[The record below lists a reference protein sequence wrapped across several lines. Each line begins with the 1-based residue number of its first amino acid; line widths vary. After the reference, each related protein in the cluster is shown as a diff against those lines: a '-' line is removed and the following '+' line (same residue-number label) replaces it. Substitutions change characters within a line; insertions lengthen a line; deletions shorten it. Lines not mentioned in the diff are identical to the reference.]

1 MSTIENKYSSHPL
14 RKWFIKQSLDHPIR
28 SIIVSLIATISVG
41 SGVLSF
47 MIDDDMMKLLPADLD
62 SKIAWDEIQDEFGS
76 TELIYI
82 AFGEK
87 GKSVFNSKTFADMWD
102 LSKTLESTDQI
113 EEVFSLVNTN
123 RIDNVD
129 DFMEVDDLQT
139 KRDLT
144 QAEIDDIQNYLLKN
158 PSLKKRFISE
168 NDEYF
173 VITAQ
178 PYSNEQ
184 FDVFS
189 KIVVDKSD
197 EILDGY
203 EIHYGGNAY
212 ISGIMPGLIRDD
224 AFSLMRFGM
233 LIMIFTLLLNLRSIA
248 GVAMV
253 LMVIVLSLFAMIGA
267 MGWIYYF
274 TGSNKFLFT
283 LANTSMPIILLTI
296 ANSDGV
302 HIVSKFFREMRSKK
316 DTRKA
321 VASTMDSL
329 LVPIFVTSGTTISA
343 LLIMTTSPIQPLI
356 GYGIS
361 MSIGITWAW
370 FLSSLLLPAVISLKK
385 WNPEDTAFTKPS
397 FFEKLVDKLGSA
409 VLNHPKRVFGTG
421 ITIVIIGL
429 FGVTKVTVDVNM
441 RNFFKPG
448 TEIRDSMDFMDN
460 EMNGTVDI
468 RVRVEGDIKD
478 PQTLSSM
485 DELQS
490 FMVKDEQVS
499 TSFSIADVVKQMHR
513 TVMNDDLRYETI
525 PENRG
530 KVNNLFTMYSMSGDP
545 DDFEALVDY
554 EYKIGLI
561 TAFADV
567 MSTEQIFS
575 YTNKLNEHIDK
586 NFNDDSKIDVT
597 GMIVVFRDLV
607 ILIVQ
612 SSFVSIFASLLV
624 IGILA
629 SLFFKRALWGLL
641 AVVPLTSAVI
651 INFGFM
657 GFFGIE
663 LSHVTAILSSIIIGV
678 GVDFAIHYIS
688 QYRRLS
694 RTISSKTVSKEVV
707 EDVGYPIVLDAASNM
722 GFGALVF
729 STFVPIQYIG
739 GLMVFAMLSTSLGTL
754 TILSALTELMKNRL
768 IKGEIS

>member
-28 SIIVSLIATISVG
+28 SIIISLIATISVG

-253 LMVIVLSLFAMIGA
+253 LMVIILSLFSMIGA

-329 LVPIFVTSGTTISA
+329 LVPIFVTSVTTISA
-343 LLIMTTSPIQPLI
+343 FLIMTTSPIQPLI

-575 YTNKLNEHIDK
+575 YTNKLNEHINK

>member
-139 KRDLT
+139 ERDLT
-144 QAEIDDIQNYLLKN
+144 QAEVDDIQNYLLKN

-329 LVPIFVTSGTTISA
+329 LVPIFVTSVTTISA
-343 LLIMTTSPIQPLI
+343 FLIMTTSPIQPLI

-612 SSFVSIFASLLV
+612 SSFISIFASLLV

>member
-144 QAEIDDIQNYLLKN
+144 QAEVDDIQNYLLKN

-178 PYSNEQ
+178 PYTNEE

-233 LIMIFTLLLNLRSIA
+233 LIMVFTLLLNLRSIA

-253 LMVIVLSLFAMIGA
+253 LMVIILSLFSMIGA

-329 LVPIFVTSGTTISA
+329 LVPIFVTSVTTISA
-343 LLIMTTSPIQPLI
+343 FLIMTTSPIQPLI

-485 DELQS
+485 DALQS